1 MRKLLYTLHF
11 TGKMSATGDRN
22 DLLRA
27 TGTATSCVLSTT
39 IGPGGIESDVQARDG
54 DLAYL
59 DSALRVTGPNHF
71 EEDGT
76 ITFGDDSDHQLRF
89 ATAGPGHLVVNPDS
103 GKVTGTA
110 RWEIEG
116 GKGQFDGAEG
126 FIASNFTLNGQ
137 GELAEL
143 HCGMIFVRE

>member
-11 TGKMSATGDRN
+11 TGKMSATGDGS

-59 DSALRVTGPNHF
+59 DSALRVTGPNQF

-89 ATAGPGHLVVNPDS
+89 ATAGPGHLVVNPES

-110 RWEIEG
+110 RW
-116 GKGQFDGAEG
+116 
-126 FIASNFTLNGQ
+126 
-137 GELAEL
+137 
-143 HCGMIFVRE
+143 